1 MAELETLGIHRVPLK
16 TAVDLFRRLSLRLL
30 FAPGLLRRL
39 PMECDRLLVI
49 PLPGYGA
56 EMHTRRG
63 VHDYVAGRVVDG
75 C

>member
-30 FAPGLLRRL
+30 FAPGLLRQL
-39 PMECDRLLVI
+39 PMECDKLLVI